1 MAPGST
7 LVLSFTKHA
16 NGRVSLNRTQFT
28 FRETMGPI
36 EIRRGL
42 YGKTFKWTAGLKAL
56 SILLLRTVAQE
67 VLKSSVPAEGE
78 ASETAYILQGRRRS
92 PAASLN
98 DALTK
103 NHAWI
108 FDMFGGTTPKMPLLK
123 ELVRRRNPDFHTDE
137 AAPVELW
144 LNTDV
149 FPADRIKITL
159 NGEPVRDP
167 ETLEQLADD
176 LTSQWP
182 RKSFPVASDSEH
194 LDVHAKVK
202 GMYLGGTS
210 ARVVDL
216 LEGIYDLMDVD
227 VDWEV
232 VGPPE
237 CPFLGRWRGKDRVL
251 AVAKGNFARIQ
262 DYRPKVHTVLHQA
275 NTAIVVHD
283 DEGIWEPNGK
293 RFGGRGIQSFTF
305 RDGKIVHMYQVC
317 SGFFFDNN
325 ACSAP

>member
-1 MAPGST
+1 MD
-7 LVLSFTKHA
+7 
-16 NGRVSLNRTQFT
+16 
-28 FRETMGPI
+28 PI

-67 VLKSSVPAEGE
+67 ILKSSVPPEGS
-78 ASETAYILQGRRRS
+78 ASQSAYILQGRRRS

-108 FDMFGGTTPKMPLLK
+108 FDMFGGTSPNMPMLK

-144 LNTDV
+144 LNTEV

-159 NGEPVRDP
+159 NGKPVRDP

-176 LTSQWP
+176 LASQWP
-182 RKSFPVASDSEH
+182 AKAFGAASGGEH
-194 LDVHAKVK
+194 LDIHAKVK
-202 GMYLGGTS
+202 GMYLGSTS

-216 LEGIYDLMDVD
+216 LEGIHDLMDAD

-232 VGPPE
+232 VGPSD

-251 AVAKGNFARIQ
+251 EVAKSNFARIRE
-262 DYRPKVHTVLHQA
+262 YRPKVHTVLHQA
-275 NTAIVVHD
+275 NSTFVLND
-283 DEGIWEPNGK
+283 DEGIWEPTGQ
-293 RFGGRGIQSFTF
+293 RFVGRGTQSFTF

-317 SGFFFDNN
+317 SEFFFDDNG
-325 ACSAP
+325 CP